1 MIPETR
7 AARELQALL
16 EAAVDAII
24 MIDATGVILA
34 LNSAARRLFGYS
46 AEEAL
51 GRNINLFMPAAIAA
65 EHDEHIARYL
75 RTGEARVI
83 GRGRE
88 VEARRRDGSTFPAHL
103 SVGRVPDSDPPRF
116 VGFVHDLTP
125 QRAAEQESQ
134 QAQARLSQVSRF
146 AAMGE
151 MAAGIAHELNQP
163 LSAIAT
169 YAQACDRMLDR
180 PDPDLPEIHAALKQ
194 ISAQALR
201 AGEVIRRLRHMV
213 SNRQTDRAE
222 LPLNDVVQELA
233 TLASTDTRH
242 GEVELLFEL
251 APDAGI
257 VNIDRVQIQQV
268 LLNLL
273 RNAIEALDGLV
284 TDRRRITVGTRLLA
298 DQEVEVFVRDR
309 GPGVSQETLDRMFD
323 PFYTT
328 KRSGTGLGLAISR
341 TIARSHHGTLAHRPN
356 PEGGAE
362 FYLRLPRM
370 ERETAT

>member
-7 AARELQALL
+7 ARRELQALL

-24 MIDATGVILA
+24 MIDGAGHILA
-34 LNSAARRLFGYS
+34 LNSAAVRLFGYE
-46 AEEAL
+46 AGEAL
-51 GRNINLFMPAAIAA
+51 GRNITLFMPAAVAA
-65 EHDEHIARYL
+65 EHDRHIARYL
-75 RTGEARVI
+75 ETGQARVI

-116 VGFVHDLTP
+116 IGFVHDLTP
-125 QRAAEQESQ
+125 QRAAEEENQLS
-134 QAQARLSQVSRF
+134 QARLAQVSRF

-180 PDPDLPEIHAALKQ
+180 PDPDLPEIHEALKQ

-213 SNRQTDRAE
+213 SNRQTDRVAV
-222 LPLNDVVQELA
+222 PVNDVVHELA
-233 TLASTDTRH
+233 MLASTDTRH
-242 GEVELLFEL
+242 GEIELVFEL
-251 APDAGI
+251 AQDAGD
-257 VNIDRVQIQQV
+257 VSIDRVQVQQV

-273 RNAIEALDGLV
+273 RNAIEALDGLQGE
-284 TDRRRITVGTRLLA
+284 RRTITIGTRCLA

-309 GPGVSQETLDRMFD
+309 GPGIAQDTVDRMFD

-328 KRSGTGLGLAISR
+328 KKSGTGLGLAISR

-356 PEGGAE
+356 PDGGAE

-370 ERETAT
+370 EREAAT